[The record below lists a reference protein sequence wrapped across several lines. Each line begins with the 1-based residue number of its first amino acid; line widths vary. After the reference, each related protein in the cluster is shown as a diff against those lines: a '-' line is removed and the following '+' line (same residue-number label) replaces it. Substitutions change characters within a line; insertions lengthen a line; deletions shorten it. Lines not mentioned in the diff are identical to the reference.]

1 METTKYMS
9 DEIATEIAESVSE
22 NTAESNN
29 ITADDFVANRLANLK
44 EIAEAPTE
52 EPESEEAEPEGE
64 PVVET
69 ESEESEEE
77 VEAEEPETEAKEES
91 EDVLSQLDLD
101 DMSEDDLRE
110 LSEKLGSRAV
120 ARFGELTA
128 KRKAA
133 EERAAMLEAKLQE
146 TPKTLKAPGKVAN
159 NPFVSIDTV
168 EALQEKAEEVNSV
181 IEWAE
186 DTLFNADGYGPEDV
200 VVNVGGK
207 DMTKAD
213 VRKTLLN
220 SRKSRD
226 RYLPDRLNTI
236 QAQEQGNHLKQTY
249 ASKAVEELSWLSG
262 DDNDTRRQY
271 NSIMQDK
278 RVEDMLKDLPPD
290 VSAQMP
296 YLMAHAAN
304 SLYGRKPVQQEKPKS
319 SPKLNPPKSVDSGAT
334 KSEKPVNPSNKAV
347 KKLVEQYKTTGNQA
361 DFVKYRTQLIKNR

>member
-1 METTKYMS
+1 MS

-29 ITADDFVANRLANLK
+29 ITADDFVANRLARLK
-44 EIAEAPTE
+44 EISEARTE
-52 EPESEEAEPEGE
+52 ASESEEEEPEGE
-64 PVVET
+64 TEVET
-69 ESEESEEE
+69 EEEETEEE
-77 VEAEEPETEAKEES
+77 VKAEEPEAEAEVES

-101 DMSEDDLRE
+101 EMSEDDLRE

-146 TPKTLKAPGKVAN
+146 APKTLKAPGKVAN
-159 NPFVSIDTV
+159 NPFASLDTV
-168 EALQEKAEEVNSV
+168 EAIQEKAEEVNSV

-207 DMTKAD
+207 DLTKAD

-226 RYLPDRLNTI
+226 KFLPDQLLTI
-236 QAQEQGNHLKQTY
+236 QAQEQGNQLRENY
-249 ASKAVEELSWLSG
+249 ASKAVEELPWLSG
-262 DDNDTRRQY
+262 DDNDTRSQY
-271 NSIMQDK
+271 NAIMQDK
-278 RVEDMLKDLPPD
+278 RVKDMLKILPPD

-304 SLYGRKPVQQEKPKS
+304 SLYGRKPVEQEKPKS

-334 KSEKPVNPSNKAV
+334 KSEKPVNPSSKVV
-347 KKLVEQYKTTGNQA
+347 KKLVEQYKSTGNQA
-361 DFVKYRTQLIKNR
+361 DFVKYRTQLLKNR